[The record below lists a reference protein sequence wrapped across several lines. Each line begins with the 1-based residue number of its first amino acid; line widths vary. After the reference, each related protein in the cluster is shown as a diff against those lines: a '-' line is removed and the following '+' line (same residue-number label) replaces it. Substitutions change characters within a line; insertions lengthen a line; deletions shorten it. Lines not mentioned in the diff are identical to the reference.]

1 MSGAAVHTMN
11 DLNFPAFEGPAEFH
25 ALHDDPARWQP
36 LLTEL
41 ARGLGLAGAVQP
53 LGEGTVL
60 VAGVGEQQVLK
71 LYPPFLH
78 DHWAFERGLLQ
89 RLQGRLTVPTP
100 ELQASGEQQGWV
112 WTLMSRLPGQPL
124 TRVWAGLDEA
134 RRCALLRQIGAL
146 AAEVHALPVGEQ
158 AAMAPRWP
166 EFIARQR
173 AGCLARQRR
182 TGLPEHLLAQVEAF
196 VAGPLPEA
204 SDVLLTGEYT
214 PMNLLVDTTGE
225 RLTGMF
231 DFGDGL
237 IGPAAYDW
245 GGPLCFLAAGHGER
259 VAAFFA
265 GYGQVFDEA
274 ARERQLRLL
283 LLHRYSHLPLQ
294 LASCPDWTEARSLA
308 ELARRIWPLASD

>member
-1 MSGAAVHTMN
+1 MHE
-11 DLNFPAFEGPAEFH
+11 LKFPEFQGPAQFD
-25 ALHDDPARWQP
+25 ALHDEPQRWQP

-60 VAGVGEQQVLK
+60 VAGVGAQQILK

-89 RLQGRLTVPTP
+89 RLQGRLAVPTP
-100 ELQASGEQQGWV
+100 ALQASGEQQGWA

-124 TRVWAGLDEA
+124 SQRWPQLDEA

-146 AAEVHALPVGEQ
+146 AAQVHALPVGEQ
-158 AAMAPRWP
+158 AMLAPRW
-166 EFIARQR
+166 EDFIARQR

-182 TGLPEHLLAQVEAF
+182 TGLPAQLLAEVEAC
-196 VAGPLPEA
+196 VAGPLRDREDGP
-204 SDVLLTGEYT
+204 DVLLTGEYT
-214 PMNLLVDTTGE
+214 PMNLLVDEAAE

-237 IGPAAYDW
+237 VGAAAYDW
-245 GGPLCFLAAGHGER
+245 GGPLCFLAAGHAER

-265 GYGQVFDEA
+265 GYGQRFDEA

-294 LASCPDWTEARSLA
+294 LASCPGWAEARSLT
-308 ELARRIWPLASD
+308 ELARWIWPLASDPH

>member
-1 MSGAAVHTMN
+1 MPGLS
-11 DLNFPAFEGPAEFH
+11 FPSFEGPAQFD
-25 ALHDDPARWQP
+25 ALHDDPQRWQP
-36 LLTEL
+36 LLAEL
-41 ARGLGLAGAVQP
+41 ARRLGLTGAVLP

-60 VAGVGEQQVLK
+60 VASVGAQQILK

-100 ELQASGEQQGWV
+100 ELQASGEQQGWA

-124 TRVWAGLDEA
+124 SQRWAQLDEA
-134 RRCALLRQIGAL
+134 RRCGLLRQIGAL
-146 AAEVHALPVGEQ
+146 AAQVHALPVGEQ
-158 AAMAPRWP
+158 AALAPRWAD
-166 EFIARQR
+166 FIARQR

-182 TGLPEHLLAQVEAF
+182 TGLPEHLLAEVEDF
-196 VAGPLPEA
+196 IAGPLLQGP
-204 SDVLLTGEYT
+204 DVLLTGEYT
-214 PMNLLVDTTGE
+214 PMNLLVDEAGE

-245 GGPLCFLAAGHGER
+245 GGPLCFLAAGQAER

-265 GYGQVFDEA
+265 GYGQPFDA
-274 ARERQLRLL
+274 TAREHQLRLL

-294 LASCPDWTEARSLA
+294 LASCPDWAGARSFS
-308 ELARRIWPLASD
+308 ELAQRIWPLATDPH

>member
-1 MSGAAVHTMN
+1 MHE
-11 DLNFPAFEGPAEFH
+11 LKFPEFQGPAEFD
-25 ALHDDPARWQP
+25 ALHDEPQRWQP
-36 LLTEL
+36 LLNEL
-41 ARGLGLAGAVQP
+41 ARGLGLHGTVQP

-60 VAGVGEQQVLK
+60 VAGVGDAQVLK

-89 RLQGRLTVPTP
+89 RLQGRLAVPTP
-100 ELQASGEQQGWV
+100 ELQASGEQQGWA
-112 WTLMSRLPGQPL
+112 WTVMSRLPGQPL
-124 TRVWAGLDEA
+124 SQRWAELDEA

-146 AAEVHALPVGEQ
+146 AAQVHALPVGEQ
-158 AAMAPRWP
+158 AALAPRWS

-196 VAGPLPEA
+196 VEGPLPEEQ
-204 SDVLLTGEYT
+204 DVLLTGEYT
-214 PMNLLVDTTGE
+214 PMNLLVDAAGE

-274 ARERQLRLL
+274 VRERQLRLL

-294 LASCPDWTEARSLA
+294 LASCPAWAEARNLT
-308 ELARRIWPLASD
+308 ELAQRIWPLASD